1 MAVRRIWTHE
11 EIKAAA
17 DGNFELLSTLNRR
30 HLLQGGAAIAGAL
43 ALGPFIP
50 GTARADIGG
59 EVSLF
64 TWEGFDMEP
73 ELKEWREK
81 NGVTAKNSTM
91 TTQDDVQGKLVGGSP
106 VALDLT
112 EYNQAYNKFYAEELG
127 IIEPIDVSKVPNYNA
142 NDIFAGF
149 YQGER
154 WYWNNTQWGI
164 PFTWGLNSLV
174 YNPAM
179 MERPTSYADLLKPEL
194 KGKIT
199 IIDDNTGTWPTAA
212 IMGGVPGKYPNV
224 TKEELATLWE
234 GMKPYRD
241 QCKSFAASNG
251 DVISMLVSG
260 DIAACLNV
268 WSGIPFETAK
278 QNVKTDY
285 VIPKE
290 GAVMW
295 CDAWFTPKTAKN
307 RDTALAY
314 INETLA
320 AAPQASLAN
329 RAVTGV
335 VTKGAVP
342 LLDEATRALFDYN
355 DLDSVF
361 KSAPMLGIPP
371 RESTEFAT
379 YDEWVRAYEDFK
391 TGI

>member
-1 MAVRRIWTHE
+1 MAVRRVWTHE

-17 DGNFELLSTLNRR
+17 DGNYELLASLSRR
-30 HLLQGGAAIAGAL
+30 HVLQAGAVVAGAAVM
-43 ALGPFIP
+43 GPVFARR
-50 GTARADIGG
+50 ARADVGG
-59 EVSLF
+59 EINIF

-73 ELKEWREK
+73 ETKAWREK
-81 NGVTAKNSTM
+81 NGVTVKNSTM
-91 TTQDDVQGKLVGGSP
+91 TTQDDVQGKLIGGSP
-106 VALDLT
+106 VSLDAT
-112 EYNQAYNKFYAEELG
+112 EYNQAYNKFYAEELQ
-127 IIEPIDVSKVPNYNA
+127 IIDPIDVSKVPNYNA

-164 PFTWGLNSLV
+164 PFTWGLNSLI

-179 MERPTSYADLLKPEL
+179 MEKPTSYADLLKPEL
-194 KGKIT
+194 KGKIC
-199 IIDDNTGTWPTAA
+199 IIDDNTGTWPVFAT
-212 IMGGVPGKYPNV
+212 MGGVPGKYPNL
-224 TKEELATLWE
+224 TKEELAKAFE
-234 GMKPYRD
+234 AMKPYRD
-241 QCKSFAASNG
+241 QCKTFAASNC
-251 DVISMLVSG
+251 DVISLLVSG
-260 DIAACLNV
+260 DVAACLNA

-307 RDTALAY
+307 KDTALAF
-314 INETLA
+314 INEALA
-320 AAPQASLAN
+320 AAPQAGLAN

-335 VTKGAVP
+335 VTKAAVP

-371 RESTEFAT
+371 RESAELAI